1 MQNYP
6 LPESQCYFFF
16 LLEVCVSVY
25 HSSVHSCVCG
35 NKQTNKQN
43 QTRIGVETSYFTQ
56 EVKNSS
62 HESVMEEPGLFN
74 TVKQRLSRS
83 IIVIYKYARGVNVS
97 NKQELVKDKIFT

>member
-1 MQNYP
+1 MC
-6 LPESQCYFFF
+6 LCTTALFIH
-16 LLEVCVSVY
+16 VY
-25 HSSVHSCVCG
+25 VE
-35 NKQTNKQN
+35 TNKQN

-83 IIVIYKYARGVNVS
+83 IIVIYKYARGANVS